1 MNPIPELN
9 IDGFFDNIISSYET
23 RIQKI
28 HTAFQSSE
36 NILESSHSLFDNV
49 QKSLSNLNEE
59 REILNSKLCENLAK
73 NGSLRK
79 KDYNIMM
86 SVIIEALDNK
96 ERSAEKQF
104 LNFIETQKKT
114 AQSLKNT
121 MLSIKD
127 STSQNNSEKIS
138 VIKDQLPQ
146 ILKSLEEKKDK
157 VMKTFLDF
165 QLIHNKI
172 IDYLEDLLKKGNQI
186 QINDIKSVKNIIIK
200 EIN

>member
-9 IDGFFDNIISSYET
+9 IDGFFNNIISSYET

-28 HTAFQSSE
+28 QTAFQSSE
-36 NILESSHSLFDNV
+36 NLTESSHILFDNV
-49 QKSLSNLNEE
+49 HNQINNLKKE
-59 REILNSKLCENLAK
+59 RDLLNSRLSETLSK